1 MKKLTL
7 LVCSVLALATVAQA
21 KEVVPKV
28 TSSKE
33 VVPTP
38 APVVEEVVVAPVTT
52 LPWGY
57 VAVRAGWDFWG
68 KYDSPFLN
76 LEKDG
81 KDFGGEVGVEFYKT
95 LSPYFDL
102 GLGVA
107 YQGHM
112 DRKDNNGWGGVEYDS
127 VPIYATAKYNL
138 RYWDLPFTPYI
149 KANLGYSFNFDSKD
163 LDTPYGSFGTSVDDG
178 MYWAAGLGAE
188 YNNFTVD
195 VMYGANMAKSKVNY
209 TSDHFKG
216 DNDYQRVTLSVGYK
230 FDI

>member
-1 MKKLTL
+1 MKRLFVL
-7 LVCSVLALATVAQA
+7 GCSIFALAAVAQA
-21 KEVVPKV
+21 KEVIPKV

-57 VAVRAGWDFWG
+57 VSLRAGWDFWG
-68 KYDSPFLN
+68 QYDKAFQ
-76 LEKDG
+76 LEKDTEN
-81 KDFGGEVGVEFYKT
+81 FGGEVGLEVYKT

-107 YQGHM
+107 YQKHM
-112 DRKDNNGWGGVEYDS
+112 DRKDNNGFGGAEFDS
-127 VPIYATAKYNL
+127 VPLYATAKYNL

-163 LDTPYGSFGTSVDDG
+163 LDTPVGSVGTSVDDG

-188 YNNFTVD
+188 YNNFVVD
-195 VMYGANMAKSKVNY
+195 VMYGVNMAKSKFDFEN
-209 TSDHFKG
+209 DHHNR
-216 DNDYQRVTLSVGYK
+216 DNDYQRVTLSVGYN
-230 FDI
+230 FNF